1 MNVKLRRVW
10 NAFSRKRFMEEDT
23 NVTPLAR
30 VLTVFDLTALGA
42 GSTLGLGVY
51 VLAGSVAKVQAGPAV
66 TLAFL
71 IAAIASAFAAVCY
84 AEFAARVP
92 KAGSAYV
99 YSYVSVGEL
108 VAFVIG
114 WNLIL
119 EYIIGTASVARG
131 LSSYIDSLVNH
142 TMQNALREAMPMDV
156 SFLSNYPDFLS
167 VGIILLLTA
176 LLAFGVKESTTVNN
190 IFTVL
195 NLITIMIVII
205 GGAIKSNP
213 ENWKIKKEN
222 IPPGKDG
229 GSGGYIPFGFSGV
242 MAGAAKCFYGFVGFD
257 CVATT
262 GEEAKNPHKS
272 IPLAIILSLIIIFLA
287 YFGTSTVLTMMLP
300 YYDQDENAPFPY
312 AFGQIGWDA
321 VKWIVTIGAI
331 FALTTSLMG
340 SIFPLPRIFYAMA
353 NDGLIFKGLAKVHPK
368 TQTPLIATILAGALA
383 GIMALIFDLQQLID
397 MLSIGTLLAYTIVAI
412 CILILRYKTNEND
425 QLETSEPTGQ
435 MASHGIFFSSPMT
448 TFSSLFN
455 LRGIKNAH
463 PTSSLIVQCSVVIFC
478 ITGIAFDAILTFANM
493 TGTWEIILVAI
504 LGLLLITFLIIMARQ
519 PVAHLDLFFK
529 VPLVPLVPGLSIIIN
544 IYLMLMLDVFTWIR
558 FGVWMIIGFCIYF
571 FYGVKNSTAN
581 EENEERKIIND

>member
-1 MNVKLRRVW
+1 MALQLRSIW
-10 NAFSRKRFMEEDT
+10 NAFSRKRFMEEDSSRT
-23 NVTPLAR
+23 ALAR

-51 VLAGSVAKVQAGPAV
+51 VLAGSVASNQAGPAV
-66 TLAFL
+66 TLSFL
-71 IAAIASAFAAVCY
+71 IAAVASGFAAVCY

-142 TMQNALREAMPMDV
+142 TMENTLREVMPIDV
-156 SFLSNYPDFLS
+156 SFLSPYPDFLS

-176 LLAFGVKESTTVNN
+176 LLAFGVKESTAVNN
-190 IFTVL
+190 VFTVL
-195 NLITIMIVII
+195 NLATIMVVII
-205 GGAIKSNP
+205 GGGIKSNP
-213 ENWKIKKEN
+213 NNWKIPKQDV
-222 IPPGKDG
+222 PQGK
-229 GSGGYIPFGFSGV
+229 GSGGYMPYGFSGV

-262 GEEAKNPHKS
+262 GEEAKNPQRS
-272 IPLAIILSLIIIFLA
+272 IPLAILLSLIIIFLA

-300 YYDQDENAPFPY
+300 YFDQDENAPFPY
-312 AFGQIGWDA
+312 AFDKIGWTA

-353 NDGLIFKGLAKVHPK
+353 NDGLVFKGLSKVHPK
-368 TQTPLIATILAGALA
+368 TQTPLIATILSGSLA
-383 GIMALIFDLQQLID
+383 GIMALIFDLQQLIN
-397 MLSIGTLLAYTIVAI
+397 MLSIGTLLAYSIVAI
-412 CILILRYKTNEND
+412 CILILRYKTNE
-425 QLETSEPTGQ
+425 ESEPSD
-435 MASHGIFFSSPMT
+435 SHGVFFSSPRE

-455 LRGIKNAH
+455 LKGIKNTH
-463 PTSSLIVQCSVVIFC
+463 PTSSLIVDCSVVVFC
-478 ITGIAFDAILTFANM
+478 LMGIAFDAILTFADM
-493 TGTWEIILVAI
+493 TGIWEITLVTI
-504 LGLLLITFLIIMARQ
+504 LGVSLLVSLAIIARQ
-519 PVAHLDLFFK
+519 PTSNMDLFFK
-529 VPLVPLVPGLSIIIN
+529 VPLVPLVPGLSILIN

-558 FGVWMIIGFCIYF
+558 FGVWLLIGFCIYF

-581 EENEERKIIND
+581 TGEPTVLQEEKE